1 MTDAHFQ
8 QTPPPSSPDSEQSNT
23 LPKPKPVQP
32 QKQTT
37 SMHFTHLL
45 NGDASDVKQ
54 NLNET
59 FSTISIER
67 KCVIPN
73 CKCKRKPKKY
83 KCASCK
89 TIYYCCNK
97 TMHSCY
103 HYCPSAHA
111 DTTIQQSVGGGQF
124 SKLDKI

>member
-8 QTPPPSSPDSEQSNT
+8 QTPPPSSTDSERSTT
-23 LPKPKPVQP
+23 LPQDVKP
-32 QKQTT
+32 QKQKT
-37 SMHFTHLL
+37 SSTHSTCLP
-45 NGDASDVKQ
+45 NGDAGGVKQ
-54 NLNET
+54 KLSET

-103 HYCPSAHA
+103 HYCPTVNA